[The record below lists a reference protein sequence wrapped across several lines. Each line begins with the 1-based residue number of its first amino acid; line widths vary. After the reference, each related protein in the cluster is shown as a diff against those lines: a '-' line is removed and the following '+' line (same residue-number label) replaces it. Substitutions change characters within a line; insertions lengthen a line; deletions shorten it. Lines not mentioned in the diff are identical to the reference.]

1 MVIEAHAKVNL
12 TLEVF
17 GIRGDGYHGLRSVVV
32 PISLSDR
39 IVIEDASVLTSDSPY
54 PDDLCLKA
62 ARVLCPTRGATIRVE
77 KHIPA
82 GAGLGGGSA
91 DAAAVLI
98 GLNELWKLGKSREE
112 LSEMGAQ
119 VGSDVP
125 SLVLG
130 GPVLMQGRGERVERL
145 PARSDGE
152 VFWLVLAKPA
162 VSCSTAEIYRLCRPR
177 LNDNPAIVQHVRQ
190 AMESGDLKGV
200 AAMLMNDLQDPAV
213 RLHPEIADA
222 LVSLRVAGAEG
233 VVMSGS
239 GSTVFGF
246 VPSEERGCEIA
257 ASMIAKGYWARCVH
271 TIVG

>member
-1 MVIEAHAKVNL
+1 MVVEAHAKVNL

-17 GIRGDGYHGLRSVVV
+17 GVRGDGYHGLRSVVLPV
-32 PISLSDR
+32 SLSDR
-39 IVIEDASVLTSDSPY
+39 IELEDAPVLTSDCPY

-62 ARVLCPTRGATIRVE
+62 ARALCPTRGATIHVE

-98 GLNELWKLGKSREE
+98 GLNELWKLGKSREQ
-112 LSEMGAQ
+112 LSETGAQ

-125 SLVLG
+125 ALVLG

-145 PARSDGE
+145 PMRSDGE

-162 VSCSTAEIYRLCRPR
+162 VACSTAEIYRLCQPRPH
-177 LNDNPAIVQHVRQ
+177 DDPALAQQVCQ
-190 AMESGDLKGV
+190 AIQSGDRRGV
-200 AAMLMNDLQDPAV
+200 AARLTNDLQGPAV

-222 LVSLRVAGAEG
+222 LVSLRAAGAEG
-233 VVMSGS
+233 GVMSGS

-246 VPSEERGCEIA
+246 VPSEQRGSEVA
-257 ASMIAKGYWARCVH
+257 AAMVAKGYWAKCVH